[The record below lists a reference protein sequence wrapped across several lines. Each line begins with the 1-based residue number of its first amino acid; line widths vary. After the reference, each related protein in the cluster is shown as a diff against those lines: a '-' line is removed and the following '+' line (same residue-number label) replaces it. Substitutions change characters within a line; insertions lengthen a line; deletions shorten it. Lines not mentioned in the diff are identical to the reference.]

1 MRRLTAIL
9 CLTLAMLL
17 GSEGEGWNADYHK
30 GWDALYRGEY
40 ATALKWFTLSAEQ
53 EDAYAQYSL
62 GYMYENGRGVIQDNV
77 RAHMWYNIAASQGYK
92 YATKHRDKIAGKMT
106 RADISTAQKLA
117 RKCVRKKYKGC

>member
-17 GSEGEGWNADYHK
+17 GSAGEGWNADYHK

-53 EDAYAQYSL
+53 GDAYAQYSL
-62 GYMYENGRGVIQDNV
+62 GYIYENGRGVIQDNV

-92 YATKHRDKIAGKMT
+92 YATTNRDVVAKDMTPTQIA
-106 RADISTAQKLA
+106 DAQKLA
-117 RKCVRKKYKGC
+117 RECVRKKYKGC